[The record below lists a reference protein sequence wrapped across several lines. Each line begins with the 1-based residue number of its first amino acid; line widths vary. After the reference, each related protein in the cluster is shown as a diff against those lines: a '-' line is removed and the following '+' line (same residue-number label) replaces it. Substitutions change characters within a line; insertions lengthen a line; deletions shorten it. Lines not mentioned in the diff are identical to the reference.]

1 MSINFVLISVKFRL
15 NMRISHILAG
25 IFSAAEKTAAKINSA
40 NIFVRMSLILK
51 NFRRR
56 QRVKGGVDTILAG
69 IFSAAEKTA
78 AEINSANILV
88 TR

>member
-1 MSINFVLISVKFRL
+1 
-15 NMRISHILAG
+15 MRISHILAG

-56 QRVKGGVDTILAG
+56 QQVKGGVDTILAG
-69 IFSAAEKTA
+69 IFSGPEKTGP
-78 AEINSANILV
+78 EINTANILV

>member
-1 MSINFVLISVKFRL
+1 
-15 NMRISHILAG
+15 MRISHILAG

-56 QRVKGGVDTILAG
+56 QRVKGRGFFHFIGRYFLLQIL
-69 IFSAAEKTA
+69 
-78 AEINSANILV
+78 
-88 TR
+88 

>member
-1 MSINFVLISVKFRL
+1 
-15 NMRISHILAG
+15 MRISYILAG
-25 IFSAAEKTAAKINSA
+25 IFSGPEKTGPKINSA

-56 QRVKGGVDTILAG
+56 QRVKGGVNTILAG

-78 AEINSANILV
+78 AEINSANILISHYFN
-88 TR
+88 RR

>member
-25 IFSAAEKTAAKINSA
+25 IFSAAEKTAA
-40 NIFVRMSLILK
+40 
-51 NFRRR
+51 
-56 QRVKGGVDTILAG
+56 
-69 IFSAAEKTA
+69 
-78 AEINSANILV
+78 EINSANILV

>member
-25 IFSAAEKTAAKINSA
+25 IFSAAEKTAAEINSA

-56 QRVKGGVDTILAG
+56 QRVKGGVDTILAD
-69 IFSAAEKTA
+69 IFSGPEKTGP
-78 AEINSANILV
+78 EINSANILV